1 MQRHIKH
8 WAWAVNLLSLVKA
21 PPITVSWF
29 AKEQKSKELPK
40 WTHTAVAAGLTPT
53 KERSFLLSGGDRR
66 PAVVFITHWAGGR
79 DAALDVIVVN
89 PLHIGGTMNMC
100 WGHFF
105 YCRSHMYNIKSIALT
120 QPNPTSTPTLTQ
132 PYLECLVGDELLCL
146 ASCLFSSLSHLL
158 CQVSHFLQN
167 KTRGLQLWLG
177 ISWSVLVN

>member
-1 MQRHIKH
+1 MSSKLTVIGQGSSNHCKLICKRTKIKRTSEMNTH
-8 WAWAVNLLSLVKA
+8 SSCCWAH
-21 PPITVSWF
+21 PH
-29 AKEQKSKELPK
+29 Q
-40 WTHTAVAAGLTPT
+40 G
-53 KERSFLLSGGDRR
+53 
-66 PAVVFITHWAGGR
+66 

-167 KTRGLQLWLG
+167 KTRGLQL
-177 ISWSVLVN
+177 